1 MIRVVL
7 AGSTPDARA
16 ALAAELAERLRLPS
30 GDGFVLADPPADPAA
45 FDADLARRG
54 ADLDALVHLG
64 GAPDELLEHYGRAV
78 VEVDGRGDVH
88 DVSERVLAGIREALI
103 AG

>member
-7 AGSTPDARA
+7 AGSTPAVRA
-16 ALAAELAERLRLPS
+16 SLAAVLAERLGLPK
-30 GDGFVLADPPADPAA
+30 GDGFVMADPPTDLLA
-45 FDADLARRG
+45 FDAELTRRG

-64 GAPDELLEHYGRAV
+64 GAPERLLDHYRDAV
-78 VEVDGRGDVH
+78 VEVDGSVD
-88 DVSERVLAGIREALI
+88 DLPERVLAGIREALV

>member
-7 AGSTPDARA
+7 AGATPEVRARVA
-16 ALAAELAERLRLPS
+16 GDLAARLGLPQ
-30 GDGFVLADPPADPAA
+30 GDGFVLADPPSDPIA

-64 GAPDELLEHYGRAV
+64 GAPEELLDHYGHAV
-78 VEVDGRGDVH
+78 IEVDAHSGSDGLSD
-88 DVSERVLAGIREALI
+88 RVLAGIREALV